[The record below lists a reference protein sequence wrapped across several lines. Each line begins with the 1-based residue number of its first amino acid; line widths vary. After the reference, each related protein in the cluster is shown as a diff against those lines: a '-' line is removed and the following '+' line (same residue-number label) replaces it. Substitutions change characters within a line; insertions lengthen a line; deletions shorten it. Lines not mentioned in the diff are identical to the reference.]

1 MEAAVVRWWLG
12 VSESAA
18 KVAGS
23 TTRGTPNVGHSYS
36 LYTVTTRCVNLTEG
50 TVRLGIDSEELQSQL
65 TRGRL
70 RAARQQKFAH
80 ICSDL
85 LSSCVELHATKA
97 DDSVHRGGILW
108 NMMASLVVDH
118 LGGLRRRVRG
128 LRSHLLAQL
137 DVLFGPVE
145 DV

>member
-1 MEAAVVRWWLG
+1 MVRWWLG

-70 RAARQQKFAH
+70 RARQQFAH

-85 LSSCVELHATKA
+85 LSSRLESSCTRQKRTTAFTEA
-97 DDSVHRGGILW
+97 
-108 NMMASLVVDH
+108 ASC
-118 LGGLRRRVRG
+118 GT
-128 LRSHLLAQL
+128 
-137 DVLFGPVE
+137 
-145 DV
+145 